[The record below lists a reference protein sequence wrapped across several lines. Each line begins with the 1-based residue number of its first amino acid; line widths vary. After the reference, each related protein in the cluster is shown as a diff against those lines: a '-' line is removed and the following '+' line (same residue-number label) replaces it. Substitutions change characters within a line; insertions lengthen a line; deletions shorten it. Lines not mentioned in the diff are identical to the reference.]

1 MTSDQS
7 ISSDFPFESRYMDI
21 DGEKIHYVD
30 EGEGQPVVF
39 LHGMPTSNYLWR
51 NIIPNMSKTHRCI
64 APDLIGMGKSSKP
77 DIEYR
82 IFDHI
87 RFIEKFLDKLNLDNI
102 IFVLHGWGSVI
113 GFDYAMRHQDK
124 IKGLAFYEAHVRPIL
139 DWDLLSLP
147 VQQFASLLDDEEASH
162 HAVVDENYMV
172 EKLLP
177 QSILRQLEPEEMA
190 YYRKPFEDPNSRKPM
205 WSYIQ
210 DLPLGEGRSDVV
222 DLIGNYSEA
231 LKKSNIPKLL
241 LFAIPGFI
249 TPVATIKWCHDNLSE
264 LSIVDLG
271 EALHFVQ
278 ETNPQAFSRA
288 LNDWSD
294 AL

>member
-1 MTSDQS
+1 MASDNL
-7 ISSDFPFESRYMDI
+7 ISSEFPFESKYMDI
-21 DGEKIHYVD
+21 DGEKIHYIE

-51 NIIPNMSKTHRCI
+51 NIIPKMSGEFRCI

-77 DIEYR
+77 DIDYR

-87 RFIEKFLDKLNLDNI
+87 HFIEKFLDQLDLKNI

-113 GFDYAMRHQDK
+113 GFDYAMRHQDRV
-124 IKGLAFYEAHVRPIL
+124 KGLAFYEAHVRPVI

-147 VQQFASLLDDEEASH
+147 VQQFASLLDDEEACYR
-162 HAVVDENYMV
+162 AVIDENYMV
-172 EKLLP
+172 EQLLP
-177 QSILRQLEPEEMA
+177 QSILRHLEPEEME
-190 YYRKPFEDPNSRKPM
+190 YYRAPFKDPKSRKPI

-210 DLPLGEGRSDVV
+210 DLPLGEGPSDVI
-222 DLIGNYSEA
+222 DLIGNYSKA
-231 LKKSNIPKLL
+231 LQKSDIPKLL

-249 TPVATIKWCHDNLSE
+249 TPVATIKWCRDNLKE
-264 LSIVDLG
+264 LTIADLG

-278 ETNPQAFSRA
+278 ETNPNAFSHA
-288 LNDWSD
+288 LGEWSQS
-294 AL
+294 L